1 MQAQEAMTASKP
13 GVLRYRTLA
22 RLQWQNKGD
31 MGSHRQDLFCI
42 PSQTF
47 TESQGSVSDE
57 TPKNR
62 QKSLLQLVQT
72 IPSTSLFLHLFL
84 LILN

>member
-1 MQAQEAMTASKP
+1 M
-13 GVLRYRTLA
+13 GRY
-22 RLQWQNKGD
+22 
-31 MGSHRQDLFCI
+31 RQDLFCI

-47 TESQGSVSDE
+47 TEGQGSVSDE

-72 IPSTSLFLHLFL
+72 IPSTSLFLRLFL

>member
-1 MQAQEAMTASKP
+1 M
-13 GVLRYRTLA
+13 GRY
-22 RLQWQNKGD
+22 
-31 MGSHRQDLFCI
+31 RQDLFCI

-47 TESQGSVSDE
+47 TEGQGSVSDE
-57 TPKNR
+57 TPKSR

-72 IPSTSLFLHLFL
+72 IPSTSLFLRLFL